1 MLVDVE
7 GEGPSA
13 TFTFVGSKRDT
24 IPDLPPL
31 ETAAIGESDLTDVEI
46 PDTPGSL
53 ARLFADVEAA
63 GVNVE
68 DVTIDHDTQAE
79 RGWLAVHVDA
89 SAAEPLAAAM
99 TAAGWNVRPT
109 A

>member
-1 MLVDVE
+1 MV
-7 GEGPSA
+7 
-13 TFTFVGSKRDT
+13 
-24 IPDLPPL
+24 
-31 ETAAIGESDLTDVEI
+31 VEI
-46 PDTPGSL
+46 PDAPGSL

-79 RGWLAVHVDA
+79 RGWLAVHVEA
-89 SAAEPLAAAM
+89 TAAEPLTAAM